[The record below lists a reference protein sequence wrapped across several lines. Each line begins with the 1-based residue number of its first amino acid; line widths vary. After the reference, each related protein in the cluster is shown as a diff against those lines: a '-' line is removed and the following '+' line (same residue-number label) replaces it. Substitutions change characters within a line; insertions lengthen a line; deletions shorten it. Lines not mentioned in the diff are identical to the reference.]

1 MSANFWLNLISAL
14 LALGLGLLV
23 IRSWKLGILRRWR
36 ARGLRRR
43 LSPLIEQLLM
53 QLASA
58 EDVPIVNSLIFLRQR
73 EEIESIYRRSRV
85 LLDEE
90 RVALAEF
97 LSSLSRFSGQQNI
110 EPLSQSAQREDLILK
125 GQRLMHDM
133 REFGY

>member
-58 EDVPIVNSLIFLRQR
+58 EDAPIV
-73 EEIESIYRRSRV
+73 Y
-85 LLDEE
+85 
-90 RVALAEF
+90 
-97 LSSLSRFSGQQNI
+97 
-110 EPLSQSAQREDLILK
+110 
-125 GQRLMHDM
+125 
-133 REFGY
+133 Y